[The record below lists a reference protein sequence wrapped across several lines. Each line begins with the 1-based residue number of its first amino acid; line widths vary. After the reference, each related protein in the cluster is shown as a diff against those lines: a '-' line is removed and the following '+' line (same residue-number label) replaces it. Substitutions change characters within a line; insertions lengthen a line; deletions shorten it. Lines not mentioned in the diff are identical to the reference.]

1 MGLLYH
7 EVLEVPV
14 DVQIIETEHHGST
27 SCLLECF
34 EDPLHIFFYAELR
47 TLALRYPVQSHEVE
61 EQVVEHQLHEVT
73 VAHGKS
79 FTSK

>member
-1 MGLLYH
+1 VGLLYH

-34 EDPLHIFFYAELR
+34 EDPLHILFYAELR
-47 TLALRYPVQSHEVE
+47 TLALRYPVQSHEVKE
-61 EQVVEHQLHEVT
+61 
-73 VAHGKS
+73 
-79 FTSK
+79 